1 MNRPSLRTLLV
12 LATSGLFMAG
22 MAYVCWALMV
32 SLKPTEATLLSHQLE
47 IDLNELEPGQLRQ
60 VEWEGINV
68 FILRRT
74 PQQTAWIESYIPPTL
89 SESAKIQE
97 NDPLVRNAFRSIRPE
112 YLVVGVWKNGSRW
125 SLRENQHMSYLCDD
139 FRFFSEPTRVS
150 KEVVFPG
157 GFYCAGMY
165 GHKASDFLEE
175 AWVYDPA
182 GRSKTSW
189 ISPLYI
195 PPHKFKE
202 HILVIGYPS

>member
-1 MNRPSLRTLLV
+1 MSKHTRRTLLV
-12 LATSGLFMAG
+12 LATIGLVMAG
-22 MAYVCWALMV
+22 IGYGCWALLL
-32 SLKPTEATLLSHQLE
+32 SLKPTETTLLSHQLE
-47 IDLNELEPGQLRQ
+47 IELNELRPGQVSR
-60 VEWEGINV
+60 VEWEGIDV

-74 PQQTAWIESYIPPTL
+74 PEQMAWLESYVPPTL
-89 SESAKIQE
+89 SERAKIQE
-97 NDPLVRNAFRSIRPE
+97 VDPLVRNTFRSISPE
-112 YLVVGVWKNGSRW
+112 YLVVGVWKNGLRW

-139 FRFFSEPTRVS
+139 FRVFLEPTSVS

-195 PPHKFKE
+195 PPHKLKG
-202 HILVIGYPS
+202 HTLVLGYQG